1 MKGWIGA
8 ATLAAVLVAGGAAAI
23 GSAPAATANPML
35 RTESAGIT
43 DLASRRRAHRAYRPY
58 HNTYHP
64 SYRATYSGPPQ
75 YLGRPTYYVPAPFP
89 LGFDFG
95 FGWW

>member
-8 ATLAAVLVAGGAAAI
+8 AALAAMLAGGAPAI
-23 GSAPAATANPML
+23 SPAPAAAANPTL
-35 RTESAGIT
+35 RTESAQIT
-43 DLASRRRAHRAYRPY
+43 DRTSQRRARRHTH
-58 HNTYHP
+58 HNHHP
-64 SYRATYSGPPQ
+64 SYRATYSGPPH
-75 YLGRPTYYVPAPFP
+75 YLGRPIYYAPAPFP

>member
-1 MKGWIGA
+1 MKIWIGTA
-8 ATLAAVLVAGGAAAI
+8 MVAAALTF
-23 GSAPAATANPML
+23 GSAAASDPVIAAEACVAAEATA
-35 RTESAGIT
+35 TT
-43 DLASRRRAHRAYRPY
+43 TQRRARPAHRHVRTVTRVYEQP
-58 HNTYHP
+58 H
-64 SYRATYSGPPQ
+64 